1 MNILVTGTS
10 SGIGLELSSRLS
22 SHDVLKLTR
31 SELDL
36 ANVNAVSMYNINH
49 IDMLINC
56 AATGIGGKTDL
67 INHEDVD
74 IITILNTNLISPILL
89 SKKALATNSKCKI
102 VNITSTNNIRYYPND
117 LIYSLS
123 KKSFSDFGDMLRVEY
138 QDVNLLEVR
147 LGLTKTNFNNNRY
160 KNNIGRFVDIYQYPH
175 LTVEEAVDRIMP
187 MLFDSTVKFIE
198 VSP

>member
-10 SGIGLELSSRLS
+10 SGIGLELSNRLS

-31 SELDL
+31 SKLDL
-36 ANVNAVSMYNINH
+36 SNINAVSLYNVGH

-56 AATGIGGKTDL
+56 AATGIGGKIDL
-67 INHEDVD
+67 INHKDVD
-74 IITILNTNLISPILL
+74 IATILNTNLISPILL
-89 SKKALATNSKCKI
+89 SKKALALNSKCKI
-102 VNITSTNNIRYYPND
+102 VNITSTNNNRYYPND
-117 LIYSLS
+117 LVYSLS
-123 KKSFSDFGDMLRVEY
+123 KKSLGDFGDMLRIEY
-138 QDVNLLEVR
+138 QTVNLLEVR

-160 KNNIGRFVDIYQYPH
+160 YNDSKRFVDIYQYPH

-187 MLFDSTVKFIE
+187 VLFDPTIKFIE